1 MIPTSIVVCERVFSK
16 QNWGTRET
24 RTRLNLD
31 MLDVLMRVGLNGF
44 GVEFMDW
51 NGIFE
56 SWKTATRTSKRSTM
70 SLQEV
75 ELGG

>member
-1 MIPTSIVVCERVFSK
+1 MLSLNFDMMHVRPPV
-16 QNWGTRET
+16 TRSDTQEVIHIEN

-31 MLDVLMRVGLNGF
+31 TLDVLMRVSLDGF

-56 SWKTATRTSKRSTM
+56 S
-70 SLQEV
+70 
-75 ELGG
+75 

>member
-1 MIPTSIVVCERVFSK
+1 
-16 QNWGTRET
+16 
-24 RTRLNLD
+24 